1 MSDAPQ
7 LMGKHWHD
15 NDVIDRLKQVAREIG
30 ISIQVPAA
38 KKMDIH
44 AIKEEAAKNLEEL
57 KQQLDKA
64 SGGADAAA
72 VDKKIAKLQPAIKP
86 ERLLDIEEEKLHR
99 AKSYERELVQR
110 RQQMERKL
118 DEMQRL
124 SADLDKKADPSD
136 ELQSA
141 VLAVNKE
148 GLMIKV
154 RDLTTECEKLE
165 EDGETY
171 RHMQRRLQGFLA
183 AEKVLCDDIGRE
195 IKQHDEDLVKLRE
208 RLRDSVKE
216 ITGSLHVDDMEH
228 ARLLMQ
234 ETLVGYE
241 NMLKIRRQEL
251 QDLRSQAEAA
261 KKRDDIYARIETSL
275 LRMYD
280 PGASSPRRDTV
291 KKKLVEFERSFG
303 LLMNKLGNFESD
315 TIISMFNTQMQSES
329 VWKASVKHAKETLAS
344 LTQQHHVLQLELHT
358 LRERGYTVQS
368 GEEDTE
374 SCAFGGSHLL
384 KRAKSPMSP
393 QLKSSSADA
402 DSATQSP
409 TAEHSDPAQDS
420 DRDLDLLQFKPI
432 STATVEIAMKKANLK
447 SDKLIEIERVMAAL
461 RMGVCTLVER
471 LAGVNMLPPELR
483 ELIQSGPPSIDIN
496 DDDCSTALQIFS
508 QTMETVLDSLENT
521 LSPLG
526 RSPSRRS
533 PLNRSPAPSEKR
545 GSISGLPIVAS
556 RHGSIS
562 HLDFSGVDSPG
573 KFNRRFSLSLSMGL
587 EPAAPASPVIN
598 PWAGSAKVSATAILP
613 PSEHTAR
620 SRRLTMEDE
629 GDRANEDL
637 KKKDERRQ
645 QKLLM
650 KNKSIADQ
658 AKAAAAD
665 AVAVMKK
672 IITEMPPAVL
682 LSAEEKHKSN
692 PYNVRV
698 NVEELAARMEEVAK
712 ADNKLMRG
720 RRKQVAKNSDDDD
733 DEDEDDQVAEPQSA
747 QASSSPTMG
756 GPPLDENGNPL
767 PQKTFTMI
775 LDGKEVE
782 LVHTQFRV
790 SEDHKLRSMLKR
802 QSAKAAEK
810 LKIERGEIEAEDS
823 AAGGKGSKKATQKD
837 SAAVSATGGSPE
849 SPKGAKLSTRPEKK

>member
-72 VDKKIAKLQPAIKP
+72 VDKKIAKPQPAIKP

-275 LRMYD
+275 LRMY
-280 PGASSPRRDTV
+280 
-291 KKKLVEFERSFG
+291 
-303 LLMNKLGNFESD
+303 
-315 TIISMFNTQMQSES
+315 
-329 VWKASVKHAKETLAS
+329 ASVLRAVAIELA
-344 LTQQHHVLQLELHT
+344 LPLT
-358 LRERGYTVQS
+358 LRAQVRSWSV
-368 GEEDTE
+368 
-374 SCAFGGSHLL
+374 F
-384 KRAKSPMSP
+384 
-393 QLKSSSADA
+393 SS
-402 DSATQSP
+402 Q
-409 TAEHSDPAQDS
+409 
-420 DRDLDLLQFKPI
+420 RY
-432 STATVEIAMKKANLK
+432 
-447 SDKLIEIERVMAAL
+447 
-461 RMGVCTLVER
+461 C
-471 LAGVNMLPPELR
+471 
-483 ELIQSGPPSIDIN
+483 
-496 DDDCSTALQIFS
+496 
-508 QTMETVLDSLENT
+508 
-521 LSPLG
+521 
-526 RSPSRRS
+526 
-533 PLNRSPAPSEKR
+533 
-545 GSISGLPIVAS
+545 
-556 RHGSIS
+556 
-562 HLDFSGVDSPG
+562 
-573 KFNRRFSLSLSMGL
+573 
-587 EPAAPASPVIN
+587 
-598 PWAGSAKVSATAILP
+598 
-613 PSEHTAR
+613 
-620 SRRLTMEDE
+620 
-629 GDRANEDL
+629 
-637 KKKDERRQ
+637 
-645 QKLLM
+645 
-650 KNKSIADQ
+650 
-658 AKAAAAD
+658 
-665 AVAVMKK
+665 
-672 IITEMPPAVL
+672 
-682 LSAEEKHKSN
+682 
-692 PYNVRV
+692 
-698 NVEELAARMEEVAK
+698 
-712 ADNKLMRG
+712 
-720 RRKQVAKNSDDDD
+720 
-733 DEDEDDQVAEPQSA
+733 
-747 QASSSPTMG
+747 
-756 GPPLDENGNPL
+756 
-767 PQKTFTMI
+767 
-775 LDGKEVE
+775 
-782 LVHTQFRV
+782 
-790 SEDHKLRSMLKR
+790 
-802 QSAKAAEK
+802 
-810 LKIERGEIEAEDS
+810 
-823 AAGGKGSKKATQKD
+823 
-837 SAAVSATGGSPE
+837 
-849 SPKGAKLSTRPEKK
+849 